1 MKIEQNRIQN
11 KKEAEA
17 KREAYELEQA
27 KNAVEFSLSEANKE
41 VTARQNELDYINSM
55 LTNADEFELT

>member
-1 MKIEQNRIQN
+1 MKIEQNRIQ
-11 KKEAEA
+11 KEKEAEA